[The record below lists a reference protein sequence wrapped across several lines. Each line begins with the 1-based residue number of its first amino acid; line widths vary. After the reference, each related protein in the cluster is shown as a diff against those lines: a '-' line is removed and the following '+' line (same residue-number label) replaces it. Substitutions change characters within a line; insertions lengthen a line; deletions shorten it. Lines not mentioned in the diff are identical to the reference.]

1 MAPGPWEETLFDGI
15 HRNSLSV
22 LAKRFV
28 RDRAVDH
35 GKQGVVAAATDV
47 DAGVDDRAQLADQNI
62 AGPDDLAAEPFDA
75 TPLSG
80 AVAAVA

>member
-35 GKQGVVAAATDV
+35 GKQGVVAAATNIG
-47 DAGVDDRAQLADQNI
+47 AGMNDCAQLADQDI
-62 AGPDDLAAEPFDA
+62 ASPDDLAAEPFDA
-75 TPLSG
+75 SPLSG
-80 AVAAVA
+80 AVAAIA